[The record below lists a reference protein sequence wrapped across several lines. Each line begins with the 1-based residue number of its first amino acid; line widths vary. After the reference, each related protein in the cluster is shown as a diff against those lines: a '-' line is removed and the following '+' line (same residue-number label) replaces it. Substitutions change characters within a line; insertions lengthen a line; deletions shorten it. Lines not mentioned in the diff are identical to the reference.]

1 MRKASLAAILVCFV
15 VGLVSP
21 VYAETGLTYEIRDAQ
36 PTGEGM
42 LADIAFARPVGA
54 AALVLGAA
62 ASIVALPFALMT
74 CKTGTMYKKLVGEP
88 FSYTFQRPLGEGM

>member
-1 MRKASLAAILVCFV
+1 MRKASLAAILACFV

-62 ASIVALPFALMT
+62 ASIVALPFALLT
-74 CKTGTMYKKLVGEP
+74 CTTGTMYKKLVGEP